1 MKGFQIN
8 RPGNYEF
15 TIHADN
21 EEGSDSKTIEV
32 TVLGKVI
39 KTVIK
44 GLKAFLRGKVHVAY
58 AASLQA
64 LHSNTYKQIIQRQ

>member
-8 RPGNYEF
+8 RTGNYEF
-15 TIHADN
+15 TIHAYN
-21 EEGSDSKTIEV
+21 EEGNDSKTIEV
-32 TVLGKVI
+32 TVQGKVI

-44 GLKAFLRGKVHVAY
+44 GLKAFLQWKVHVAY

-64 LHSNTYKQIIQRQ
+64 LHSNT

>member
-8 RPGNYEF
+8 RTGNYEF
-15 TIHADN
+15 TIHAYN
-21 EEGSDSKTIEV
+21 EEGNDSKTIEV
-32 TVLGKVI
+32 TVQGKVI

-44 GLKAFLRGKVHVAY
+44 GLKVFLQWKVHVAY

-64 LHSNTYKQIIQRQ
+64 LHSNT